1 MRDVVVLCYT
11 YHMCFA
17 ISVSTMMRMTIATMD
32 RNSPFI
38 EQNYVSVTIFM
49 DVFITKLIFLNKVLV
64 NIGATE

>member
-1 MRDVVVLCYT
+1 
-11 YHMCFA
+11 
-17 ISVSTMMRMTIATMD
+17 MRMTIATMD